1 MHVVINTVADW
12 DSIGR
17 VTTQTRDRAFQTLG
31 RVFQTLGRALDFLLS
46 LLLSVLKK
54 ALGRVFC

>member
-46 LLLSVLKK
+46 VLKK